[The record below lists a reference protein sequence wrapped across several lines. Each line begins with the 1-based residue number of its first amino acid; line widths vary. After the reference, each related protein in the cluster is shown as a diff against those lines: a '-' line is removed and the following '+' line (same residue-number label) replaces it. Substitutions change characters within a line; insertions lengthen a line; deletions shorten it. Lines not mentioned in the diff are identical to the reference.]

1 MFRKSRAL
9 SLKFHGEKYLVMDS
23 LLALS
28 LGLKALANKKLT
40 PQVNLRTQ
48 LEELIG
54 QNQPTRLNGK

>member
-9 SLKFHGEKYLVMDS
+9 SLKFHGEKYLVIDS

-40 PQVNLRTQ
+40 PQVN
-48 LEELIG
+48 
-54 QNQPTRLNGK
+54 